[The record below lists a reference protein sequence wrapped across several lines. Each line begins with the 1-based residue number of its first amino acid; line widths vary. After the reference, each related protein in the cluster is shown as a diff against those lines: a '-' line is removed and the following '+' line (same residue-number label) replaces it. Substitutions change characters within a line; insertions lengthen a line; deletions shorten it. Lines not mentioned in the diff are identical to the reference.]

1 MYYTVYASCAS
12 SPFTQ
17 QQLVELLNQS
27 RTNNEKL
34 DITGILLYNRGTF
47 IQLLEGDEDKV
58 KALYAKID
66 KDPRHKLIF
75 TLMEGHKD
83 ERQFPS
89 WSMAFRDLDS
99 PDIQNLPG
107 FNNFINQPLDSVQYN
122 RDPMAAMEL
131 LYMFR
136 DVVR

>member
-12 SPFTQ
+12 APFNQ
-17 QQLVELLNQS
+17 QQLVDLLQQS
-27 RTNNEKL
+27 RDNNQAK

-47 IQLLEGDEDKV
+47 IQLLEGDEQVV
-58 KALYAKID
+58 KDLYAKID

-83 ERQFPS
+83 ERQFPN

-99 PDIQNLPG
+99 PEIKNLPG
-107 FNNFINQPLDSVQYN
+107 FNNFINQPLDSEQYY
-122 RDPMAAMEL
+122 RDPMAAIEL
-131 LYMFR
+131 LYLFR
-136 DVVR
+136 ETVT

>member
-12 SPFTQ
+12 SPFTK
-17 QQLVELLNQS
+17 QQLVDLLNQS
-27 RTNNEKL
+27 RENNEKL

-47 IQLLEGDEDKV
+47 IQMLEGDESSV
-58 KALYAKID
+58 KNLYKKID

-75 TLMEGHKD
+75 TLMEGHKE
-83 ERQFPS
+83 ERQFPN

-99 PDIQNLPG
+99 PEIQKLPG
-107 FNNFINQPLDSVQYN
+107 FSNFINEPLDSTQYY
-122 RDPMAAMEL
+122 RDPMAALEL

-136 DVVR
+136 DVVK

>member
-12 SPFTQ
+12 SPFSQ
-17 QQLVELLNQS
+17 QQLVDLLKQA
-27 RTNNEKL
+27 RDANEKL

-47 IQLLEGDEDKV
+47 IQLLEGDEDTV
-58 KALYAKID
+58 KALYEKID

-75 TLMEGHKD
+75 TLMEGHKS
-83 ERQFPS
+83 ERQFPN

-99 PDIQNLPG
+99 PDIQQLPG
-107 FNNFINQPLDSVQYN
+107 FSQFINEPLDSEQYY
-122 RDPMAAMEL
+122 RDPMAAVEL